1 MFLYLVKVEGL
12 VMHNFITLDFG
23 NVVGKLLSLF
33 LYFRNKRQT
42 TNGGR
47 KFTCDYL
54 LNEASGDRRLG
65 SHVPSFGE
73 SFKDDQ
79 NRIYY
84 RNYNWDDF
92 AKYMAEG
99 RITRFWST
107 VELLSELKNNDPTAV
122 ITPGKSSHQ
131 ANKGNLRNP
140 VFQDDNRP
148 EYTKTEEAHFVQ
160 VHVSAKNLP
169 ANIQRLIM
177 TTHYSPKSWNQAI
190 DRSIDK
196 VQENYL
202 KKATGQPSVN
212 KESFVENYIKSVIK
226 KIEED
231 KCSYENTKYDDI
243 KKKQQGKSK
252 AQHPSK
258 PTNLKQTLKPTKPT
272 KEKSL
277 IQQKWY
283 GKMDNRDL
291 KSYLDKFQE
300 MLDLLK
306 KGQDV
311 ESLKKPPTH
320 YTTPKWG
327 LAGVLSIK
335 DEQNFANRLKQYCK
349 GIGTKSKFE
358 I

>member
-1 MFLYLVKVEGL
+1 MF
-12 VMHNFITLDFG
+12 I
-23 NVVGKLLSLF
+23 SLF
-33 LYFRNKRQT
+33 FSSCFRNKRQT
-42 TNGGR
+42 TKKSKEVKKTGKQEEKEEKEKKKGR
-47 KFTCDYL
+47 DRTCDYL
-54 LNEASGDRRLG
+54 LNEASGGDRRLG
-65 SHVPSFGE
+65 SHVPRFG
-73 SFKDDQ
+73 DYDNQ
-79 NRIYY
+79 NGIY

-107 VELLSELKNNDPTAV
+107 VQLLSELKKNDPTAV

-140 VFQDDNRP
+140 VFGDANRP
-148 EYTKTEEAHFVQ
+148 EYRKTEEAHFVQ

-202 KKATGQPSVN
+202 KKALGQSSVN
-212 KESFVENYIKSVIK
+212 KESFVENYIKSVIE
-226 KIEED
+226 KIERD

-243 KKKQQGKSK
+243 KKKKQGKSK
-252 AQHPSK
+252 AK
-258 PTNLKQTLKPTKPT
+258 PKNVGQTKKPTKT
-272 KEKSL
+272 KSL
-277 IQQKWY
+277 IEQKWY

-300 MLDLLK
+300 MLDMLK
-306 KGQDV
+306 RGQDV
-311 ESLKKPPTH
+311 ESLKKPPTF

-327 LAGVLSIK
+327 LAAVLSKK
-335 DEQNFANRLKQYCK
+335 DEHFADRLKQYCK
-349 GIGTKSKFE
+349 GIGIQSKFE